1 MARKKYE
8 NQLPTQSV
16 ILTYVK
22 KRSLSKE
29 AIEIYEVISIEN
41 DFYRIVDK
49 SNEDYLYSK
58 NFFEIVEETPTPLII
73 K

>member
-1 MARKKYE
+1 MARKKYG

-29 AIEIYEVISIEN
+29 AIEIYEVISIGN

-49 SNEDYLYSK
+49 SNEDYLYSQD
-58 NFFEIVEETPTPLII
+58 FFEIVEE
-73 K
+73 

>member
-16 ILTYVK
+16 ILPYVK

-29 AIEIYEVISIEN
+29 AIEIYEVISIGN

-49 SNEDYLYSK
+49 SNEDYLYSQD
-58 NFFEIVEETPTPLII
+58 FFEIVEE
-73 K
+73 